1 MKPWHKKKRSGPE
14 ILRDPASFRNFVT
27 DYQDRILPHILGIF
41 FLDIQLPFSYIQFT
55 AKRVLII
62 PYEDMQVRRT
72 VEVGA
77 ARLVI
82 KVVTDSD
89 LIARDRKNRVIEE
102 ANQTGSRK
110 TKEVMSEIFI
120 EE

>member
-1 MKPWHKKKRSGPE
+1 
-14 ILRDPASFRNFVT
+14 
-27 DYQDRILPHILGIF
+27 LGIF
-41 FLDIQLPFSYIQFT
+41 FLDIQFHFSYIRLT
-55 AKRVLII
+55 PKRVLII
-62 PYEDMQVRRT
+62 PYGNMQVRRT
-72 VEVGA
+72 MEVGA
-77 ARLVI
+77 AQLAI

>member
-1 MKPWHKKKRSGPE
+1 
-14 ILRDPASFRNFVT
+14 
-27 DYQDRILPHILGIF
+27 
-41 FLDIQLPFSYIQFT
+41 
-55 AKRVLII
+55 
-62 PYEDMQVRRT
+62 MQVRRT
-72 VEVGA
+72 MEVGA

-120 EE
+120 IE

>member
-55 AKRVLII
+55 PKRVLII

-72 VEVGA
+72 LEVGA

-120 EE
+120 IE

>member
-1 MKPWHKKKRSGPE
+1 MEGKGD
-14 ILRDPASFRNFVT
+14 RDC
-27 DYQDRILPHILGIF
+27 F
-41 FLDIQLPFSYIQFT
+41 FLTLNCLFLNIEFT
-55 AKRVLII
+55 PKELIF
-62 PYEDMQVRRT
+62 PYENMQVRRT
-72 VEVGA
+72 MEVGA

-120 EE
+120 IE